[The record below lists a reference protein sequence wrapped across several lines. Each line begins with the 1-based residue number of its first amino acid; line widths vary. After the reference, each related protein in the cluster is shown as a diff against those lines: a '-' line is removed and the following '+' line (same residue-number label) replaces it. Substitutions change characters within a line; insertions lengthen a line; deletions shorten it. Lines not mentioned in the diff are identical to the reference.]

1 MRRYVKS
8 PTHRRSGAIAVKSR
22 PTRSWALVRG
32 RIADRGP
39 PRPPASLR
47 ATQARGAHQPGDLI
61 APDPLAVADER
72 GVHPPHPVALV
83 VLSEDLADLHHQPLV
98 LQAAR

>member
-1 MRRYVKS
+1 MVRHGLPRRFA
-8 PTHRRSGAIAVKSR
+8 PADPRRS
-22 PTRSWALVRG
+22 
-32 RIADRGP
+32 
-39 PRPPASLR
+39 
-47 ATQARGAHQPGDLI
+47 HQPGDLI
-61 APDPLAVADER
+61 APDPLAVADQR